1 MTAGLDAE
9 GEQLLAWLKAPS
21 AGADVA
27 ADEDAAL
34 TRTLLAAVP
43 ARAHARTDRAT
54 GPSRGSRRPMAR
66 PLSRASMAASGP
78 ASGTLSALPRATA
91 MEATVAQLAPSLGW
105 GQVQEIASGWTA
117 SVRDTAEVRAWCQ
130 AGLSVRDFRTAAAC
144 AQRGLTPEVLG
155 VRVEGAR
162 VAARLRGGE
171 SLDAVI
177 GLLQATGKWS
187 PPRP

>member
-21 AGADVA
+21 AGASVA

-43 ARAHARTDRAT
+43 TRASARSERVT
-54 GPSRGSRRPMAR
+54 GPSRGSRRSPVR

-78 ASGTLSALPRATA
+78 TSGTLSALPRATSV
-91 MEATVAQLAPSLGW
+91 EAIVGQLAPSLGW
-105 GQVQEIASGWTA
+105 GQVQEIASGWAA
-117 SVRDTAEVRAWCQ
+117 SGLDAAGVRAWCQ

-187 PPRP
+187 PPRS